1 MDLVDK
7 SLLSELVKNGR
18 VAFADLATRLD
29 VPIEE
34 VGSRIHRLVNE
45 RVILKFTVIPAPALF
60 GGKEAMIFFRSNQ
73 PLDSERINSLGVH
86 PTVEFISIGN
96 KIEGFA
102 LIHYRTISELYSVL
116 RYFQK
121 VGSTFE
127 DIKGYQVRPL
137 TTEQEPK
144 KDIYALRDID
154 WMMLT
159 HLREEGRLTLNDL
172 STRTNIAVETL
183 IERLQF
189 MRDNHLIQET
199 ILLNPAKTAKETWT
213 MFCLKLTIFTEP
225 IFDELTRELKTFS
238 AYWSSSSWKV
248 EEKPIL
254 LLGFLCSSYDE
265 VEKIQNRLSEV
276 AGLISVE
283 KTMGGVT
290 YYFPD
295 FRDEVLEEKR
305 SADWYQPERWVK
317 K

>member
-1 MDLVDK
+1 MDLVNK

-18 VAFADLATRLD
+18 VAFVDLATRLD

-60 GGKEAMIFFRSNQ
+60 GGKEAIIFFRSNQ

-96 KIEGFA
+96 KTEGFA

-137 TTEQEPK
+137 ITEQEPK

-159 HLREEGRLTLNDL
+159 HLREEGRLSLNDL

-183 IERLQF
+183 IERLKF

-238 AYWSSSSWKV
+238 AYWSSSCWKV

-305 SADWYQPERWVK
+305 SADWFQPERWVK